1 MSNAASQKVKVSYY
15 VSASVARAVRLLA
28 AREERSQSEVA
39 GEALEAYLTER
50 QESLEWL
57 RAAEPGFAFW
67 DNDADAAYDEL

>member
-1 MSNAASQKVKVSYY
+1 MSDVEEV
-15 VSASVARAVRLLA
+15 VR
-28 AREERSQSEVA
+28 
-39 GEALEAYLTER
+39 EALEAYVAER

>member
-1 MSNAASQKVKVSYY
+1 MSNAASEKVKVSYY

-67 DNDADAAYDEL
+67 DNDVDAVYDDL